1 MKTLLL
7 LRHGKSS
14 WKQPELPDH
23 DRPLT
28 QRGELAA
35 KRMGQLLRELDLV
48 PDLILTSD
56 AIRAHETAKRVA
68 TAARFTGEL
77 EVCGD
82 LYHAEPK
89 PLAEVVA
96 GVHDQIARVL
106 VIGHNPGLSDWL
118 TQLTGEHDNFPT
130 AALACI
136 ELPLDNWSALSPAS
150 RGKLRRIWRPRELDD
165 DER

>member
-14 WKQPELPDH
+14 WKQPDLPDH

-35 KRMGQLLRELDLV
+35 KRMGRLLRELDLV
-48 PDLILTSD
+48 PESILTSD
-56 AIRAHETAKRVA
+56 AIRAHETATRVA
-68 TAARFTGEL
+68 TAARFAGEL

-89 PLAEVVA
+89 QLAEVVA
-96 GVHDQIARVL
+96 GVPDQIGRVL
-106 VIGHNPGLSDWL
+106 LVGHNPGLSDWL
-118 TQLTGEHDNFPT
+118 NQLTGEYDDLPT

-136 ELPLDNWSALSPAS
+136 ELPLDSWRALSPGS
-150 RGKLRRIWRPRELDD
+150 RGKLRGIWRPRELVDD
-165 DER
+165 AH